1 MDVLQSILAWLNN
14 PAIIMPIQLGL
25 GWVFKRWHATPTKLI
40 PFLNL
45 AVALI
50 ARIAEVLAGVPVE
63 NSQAMFSTAD
73 YTTAAA
79 AGWAHTALDI
89 IVSAVGQTLVTTG
102 VHSTIKNLLQML
114 LVSAAKKAAT

>member
-1 MDVLQSILAWLNN
+1 MDVLQTALAWLNN

-25 GWVFKRWHATPTKLI
+25 GWVFKRWDVTPTKLI

-45 AVALI
+45 VVALL

-63 NSQAMFSTAD
+63 NSGAAFAG
-73 YTTAAA
+73 YTTVAA
-79 AGWAHTALDI
+79 AGWAHTALDV

-102 VHSTIKNLLQML
+102 VHSTFKNLLQML
-114 LVSAAKKAAT
+114 LVRAAQKVV